1 VSDLVL
7 YLSCPRQ
14 AYFVAHGHK
23 LNEVVTTRYVE
34 HLLLKELAYSF
45 PLLIKSGHLND
56 LHVHLNN
63 IADDAQG
70 ELGAIEKSQIMK
82 AASNIDVD
90 GIIVGIENAI
100 DVLGKDVLLQR
111 ITPWKKKCQMYSK
124 RLDMS
129 GCPDKLVLIDGEIFP
144 SIIKTGNK
152 PEYGTWKDERIQ
164 LAAYALLIEETF
176 NRPVNHG
183 LIEYVRYGEFRD
195 VSIKQADK
203 RMVPRIKN
211 RVQKVMD
218 GTLPDKPRKVLCE
231 SCAFT
236 NLCRVK
242 RSLLSRLF

>member
-23 LNEVVTTRYVE
+23 LNETVTTKYVE

-45 PLLIKSGHLND
+45 PLLVKSGNLDD

-70 ELGAIEKSQIMK
+70 ELGAIEKSRIMK
-82 AASNIDVD
+82 VAPNIDVD

-100 DVLGKDVLLQR
+100 DVLGKDAVLQR
-111 ITPWKKKCQMYSK
+111 ITSWKRGYQMYSK
-124 RLDMS
+124 RFDMT
-129 GCPDKLVLIDGEIFP
+129 GCPDKLVFIDREILP

-176 NRPVNHG
+176 NRPVNRG
-183 LIEYVRYGEFRD
+183 LIEYARHGEFRD
-195 VSIKQADK
+195 VGIKQADK
-203 RMVPRIKN
+203 RMVLRIKN

-231 SCAFT
+231 FCAFT
-236 NLCRVK
+236 DLCRVK

>member
-14 AYFVAHGHK
+14 AYFVSHRHK
-23 LNEVVTTRYVE
+23 LNEAVTTKYVE

-45 PLLIKSGHLND
+45 PLLIKSGHLDD

-70 ELGAIEKSQIMK
+70 ELGAIETSQIMK
-82 AASNIDVD
+82 VAPNIDVN

-100 DVLGKDVLLQR
+100 DVLGKDALQQ
-111 ITPWKKKCQMYSK
+111 ITPWTKKCQMYSK
-124 RLDMS
+124 RFDMT
-129 GCPDKLVLIDGEIFP
+129 GCPDKLVLINDEILP

-176 NRPVNHG
+176 NSPVNHG
-183 LIEYVRYGEFRD
+183 LIEYVRHGEFRD
-195 VSIKQADK
+195 VGIKQADK
-203 RMVPRIKN
+203 RMVLRIKN
-211 RVQKVMD
+211 RVQKVIG

-231 SCAFT
+231 FCAFID
-236 NLCRVK
+236 LCRVK